1 MKRFSNTKRAFALT
15 TALTAAAVLAPG
27 QLQAQNAGAGKAKAA
42 PSPAEELA
50 QKAVAAAAKE
60 NFEEALEL
68 FREAYRTDRNPR
80 WLYNMGVLHD
90 RLAECD
96 DAAFFYRAALWG
108 KPSGVLPQDRD
119 AVDNR
124 LGVLEDECH
133 FKKRHATPADRHTR
147 AGRYIGLR
155 LCTLAGSILEGI
167 ATPQEKQ
174 QLAQCSEK
182 KQP

>member
-1 MKRFSNTKRAFALT
+1 MKRFAIVTIIA
-15 TALTAAAVLAPG
+15 AAAVLAPG
-27 QLQAQNAGAGKAKAA
+27 QVQAQNAGAGKGKAA
-42 PSPAEELA
+42 PSPSEELA
-50 QKAVAAAAKE
+50 QKAVAAAQKD

-68 FREAYRTDRNPR
+68 FREAYRTDHNPR

-108 KPSGVLPQDRD
+108 KPPGVLPQDRD

-133 FKKRHATPADRHTR
+133 FKKRHATPVDRHAR
-147 AGRYIGLR
+147 AGRYLTLR
-155 LCTLAGSILEGI
+155 LCTLASSILEGI
-167 ATPQEKQ
+167 ASPQEKTQ
-174 QLAQCSEK
+174 MAACSEK
-182 KQP
+182 KAP